1 MKQTRK
7 ILALL
12 CMAALLLCLSACGLS
27 DVPLVKAALELSQ
40 FDSFRAEPE
49 LAFDVQVQVPDY
61 DASLDLNAATSGHID
76 LVKDPTRLMADLHFQ
91 LVEGEEQHLLAYAER
106 GTEATDIWY
115 SLDEGET
122 WEHTTLEKSE
132 DSDVETEDASSS
144 LSLSGVMNFGKSLGD
159 SFQDFVK
166 VGTEDVKASPADRYD
181 ASLSMKAIAADPEAR
196 ASFYAD
202 LAESLHLDAAD
213 VEALI
218 DLDNLEDVPLS
229 LWLDQESGR
238 LVKAEMDLGPFL
250 NSFLGSG
257 LVNALIAEQLGLE
270 DFDME
275 IDVAQTRLSVTL
287 SQFNELDPADFTPPA
302 A

>member
-76 LVKDPTRLMADLHFQ
+76 LVKDPTRLMADLYFQ
-91 LVEGEEQHLLAYAER
+91 LVEGEEQHLLAYAES
-106 GTEATDIWY
+106 GSEVTDIWY

-122 WEHTTLEKSE
+122 WEHTTLEKAE
-132 DSDVETEDASSS
+132 DSEVETESDPSP
-144 LSLSGVMNFGKSLGD
+144 SLSGILDFGKSLGE

>member
-1 MKQTRK
+1 MKTVK
-7 ILALL
+7 KGLAFLL
-12 CMAALLLCLSACGLS
+12 MVVMLVCLSACGLS

-76 LVKDPTRLMADLHFQ
+76 LVKDPTRVQADLHFQ
-91 LVEGEEQHLLAYAER
+91 LIEGEEQHLLAYAET

-115 SLDEGET
+115 SFDEGET

-132 DSDVETEDASSS
+132 DSDAETEGDSSPS
-144 LSLSGVMNFGKSLGD
+144 LSDILDFGKSLGD

-181 ASLSMKAIAADPEAR
+181 ASLSLKAIAADPEAR

-202 LAESLHLDAAD
+202 LAESLHRDAAE

-250 NSFLGSG
+250 DSFLGSG
-257 LVNALIAEQLGLE
+257 LMNALIAEQLGLE
-270 DFDME
+270 DFDVA
-275 IDVAQTRLSVTL
+275 IHVAQTRLSVTL
-287 SQFNELDPADFTPPA
+287 SQFNELDPADFTPPVA
-302 A
+302 

>member
-1 MKQTRK
+1 MKTTRK
-7 ILALL
+7 LLALFL
-12 CMAALLLCLSACGLS
+12 LAVMLLCLSACGLA
-27 DVPLVKAALELSQ
+27 DIPLIKATLELSQ

-49 LAFDVQVQVPDY
+49 LDFSLQVQVPDY
-61 DASLDLNAATSGHID
+61 DVSFDLNAATSGHID

-115 SLDEGET
+115 SLDEGAT

-132 DSDVETEDASSS
+132 DSDAETESASPS
-144 LSLSGVMNFGKSLGD
+144 LSDVLNFGKSLGD

-202 LAESLHLDAAD
+202 LAESLHRDAAD

-218 DLDNLEDVPLS
+218 GLDNLENIPLS

-250 NSFLGSG
+250 DSFLGSG
-257 LVNALIAEQLGLE
+257 LINSLVAEQLGLE

-287 SQFNELDPADFTPPA
+287 SQFNELDPADFTPPVA
-302 A
+302 